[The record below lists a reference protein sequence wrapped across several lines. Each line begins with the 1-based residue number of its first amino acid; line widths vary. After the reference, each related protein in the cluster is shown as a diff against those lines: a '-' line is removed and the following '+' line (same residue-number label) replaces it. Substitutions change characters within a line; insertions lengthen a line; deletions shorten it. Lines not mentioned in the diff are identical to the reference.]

1 MKFVNVCAYNFYL
14 IDLYGFIV
22 NRRQPLF
29 YGTPH
34 GVQGVVSSNPTVP
47 TSKIKGLQFLAV
59 NPFCIESEFYKLP
72 PTKLFA
78 LMMNHQKQ
86 NN

>member
-1 MKFVNVCAYNFYL
+1 M
-14 IDLYGFIV
+14 GFKKYYFFF
-22 NRRQPLF
+22 N
-29 YGTPH
+29 